1 MRTARLWYIFLFL
14 LFLVVQV
21 VVVCFGGGGG
31 VRSGTVDVVAVILAY
46 VEYTPH
52 GRHFR

>member
-1 MRTARLWYIFLFL
+1 M
-14 LFLVVQV
+14 

-31 VRSGTVDVVAVILAY
+31 VRSGTVDVVAVVLAY